1 MRCQQNILSENFAS
15 KKKIMKRR
23 ALNRE
28 INSRELKMLQPPP
41 TPQPFN
47 YSNFLSQRLR
57 NDNWGK
63 DTRSQK
69 FE

>member
-1 MRCQQNILSENFAS
+1 MSTKHSFREFRFE
-15 KKKIMKRR
+15 KKIMKRR

-41 TPQPFN
+41 TPQSFN

>member
-28 INSRELKMLQPPP
+28 INSRELKIPQPPP
-41 TPQPFN
+41 PPQPYN

>member
-15 KKKIMKRR
+15 KKKIMKSR
-23 ALNRE
+23 ALNQE
-28 INSRELKMLQPPP
+28 INSRELKIPQPSPP
-41 TPQPFN
+41 PQPFN